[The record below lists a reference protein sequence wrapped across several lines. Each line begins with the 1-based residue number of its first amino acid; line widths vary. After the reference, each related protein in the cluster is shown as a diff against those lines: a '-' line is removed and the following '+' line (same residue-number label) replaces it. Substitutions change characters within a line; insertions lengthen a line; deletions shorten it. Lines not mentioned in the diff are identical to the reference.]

1 MNYETVIG
9 LEIHAELRTESK
21 MFCGCS
27 TAFGAEPNT
36 QCCPVCTGQPG
47 ALPVVNRKAVTYG
60 ILAGLGTNCTITKT
74 LRFDRKNYFYP
85 DLPKGYQISQL
96 YEPLCQNGHLTLPE
110 SGKVIRIREIHL
122 EEDAG
127 KLVHDRLETE
137 SLCDYNRCGVPL
149 IEIVT
154 QPDFTTADEV
164 CDFVREL
171 RRILLFLGISDGK
184 MQEGSLRVD
193 VNLSVR
199 PVGESILG
207 TRTEMK
213 NLNSLRAIRCAI
225 DAEAQRQ
232 IAQLSQGNPI
242 IQETRRWD
250 ETTGKTFAMRAK
262 EEQADYR
269 YFPEP
274 DLPPTILDPT
284 EVNRLQETLP
294 PLPRALRAEYASQ
307 GLSGESVELL
317 LSDPALARYYE
328 SVLQWG
334 TPPKTACNW
343 ILGEVLRLLK
353 EHRRTPEE
361 IPLSPEFLAETLAML
376 ADGTL
381 NREGAKETLAGIF
394 TTGMTP
400 AAYVEKHQLKQTF
413 DRELLNETAK
423 AVLEENPKAA
433 QDYLDGN
440 EKSFG
445 FLMGQCM
452 KKLRGKGNPELVR
465 KALLNEL
472 QA

>member
-1 MNYETVIG
+1 MKYETVIG

-60 ILAGLGTNCTITKT
+60 ILAGLGTHCTIAKS

-96 YEPLCQNGHLTLPE
+96 YEPLCQNGHLALPE

-127 KLVHDRLETE
+127 KLVHDRSESE

-154 QPDFTTADEV
+154 QPDFTTPEEV

-199 PVGESILG
+199 PVGETILG

-213 NLNSLRAIRCAI
+213 NLNSLRAIQHAI
-225 DAEAQRQ
+225 DVEAHRQ
-232 IAQLSQGNPI
+232 IAQLAQGNPI

-250 ETTGKTFAMRAK
+250 ETAGKTFSMRVK

-274 DLPPTILDPT
+274 DLPPTILEPT
-284 EVNRLQETLP
+284 EVLQLQESLP
-294 PLPRALRAEYASQ
+294 PLPEELRAEYRAQ
-307 GLSGESVELL
+307 GLSDESIELL

-328 SVLQWG
+328 AVLPWG

-353 EHRRTPEE
+353 EHQLSPEE
-361 IPLSPEFLAETLAML
+361 IPLRPEFLAETLAML
-376 ADGTL
+376 ENGTL

-394 TTGMTP
+394 VTGTTP
-400 AAYVEKHQLKQTF
+400 AAYVEKHHLKQTF
-413 DRELLNETAK
+413 DTALLTETAK
-423 AVLEENPKAA
+423 AVLKENPKAV

-452 KKLRGKGNPELVR
+452 KRLGGKGNPDLVR
-465 KALLNEL
+465 KALFKEL

>member
-47 ALPVVNRKAVTYG
+47 ALPLVNRKAATYG
-60 ILAGLGTNCTITKT
+60 ILAGLGTNCTIAKT

-96 YEPLCQNGHLTLPE
+96 YEPLCQNGYLALPE
-110 SGKVIRIREIHL
+110 SGKIIRIREIHL

-154 QPDFTTADEV
+154 QPDFSTAEEV

-199 PVGESILG
+199 PVGEATLG

-225 DAEAQRQ
+225 DAEAKRQ
-232 IAQLSQGNPI
+232 IARLSQGNAV

-250 ETTGKTFAMRAK
+250 ETTGATLSMRAK

-274 DLPPTILDPT
+274 DL
-284 EVNRLQETLP
+284 
-294 PLPRALRAEYASQ
+294 
-307 GLSGESVELL
+307 
-317 LSDPALARYYE
+317 
-328 SVLQWG
+328 
-334 TPPKTACNW
+334 
-343 ILGEVLRLLK
+343 
-353 EHRRTPEE
+353 
-361 IPLSPEFLAETLAML
+361 
-376 ADGTL
+376 
-381 NREGAKETLAGIF
+381 
-394 TTGMTP
+394 
-400 AAYVEKHQLKQTF
+400 
-413 DRELLNETAK
+413 
-423 AVLEENPKAA
+423 
-433 QDYLDGN
+433 
-440 EKSFG
+440 
-445 FLMGQCM
+445 
-452 KKLRGKGNPELVR
+452 
-465 KALLNEL
+465 
-472 QA
+472 